1 MYYLI
6 LTIINIPTPTPPLKI
21 AKFRSSL
28 SPVIVR
34 LFSSFTKNQ
43 VMTITEQIYLF
54 FSIHGFWAS
63 LQLKIVIRYEL
74 SLKMVKC
81 RAGVKTAEV
90 MGTVWGFQGL
100 PRSKGQVE
108 EERTKEHHF
117 RWFQVRRRFLNIK
130 LSSQI

>member
-6 LTIINIPTPTPPLKI
+6 LTIINIPAPTPPLKI

-43 VMTITEQIYLF
+43 VMTICNRTNLSF
-54 FSIHGFWAS
+54 FSIHG
-63 LQLKIVIRYEL
+63 LKIVIRYEL

-81 RAGVKTAEV
+81 RAGVKTSEV

>member
-1 MYYLI
+1 
-6 LTIINIPTPTPPLKI
+6 
-21 AKFRSSL
+21 
-28 SPVIVR
+28 
-34 LFSSFTKNQ
+34 
-43 VMTITEQIYLF
+43 MTICNRTNLSF

-130 LSSQI
+130 LASQI